1 MVDMDEWRS
10 IDYKERLEKELKALE
25 KSNISENN
33 KKLILRY
40 KNWRIA
46 DGVSFA
52 RVHREL
58 VSLRVLCERF
68 GVELGEIDEEKLI
81 EILAD
86 RGCWWKVS
94 TKNELRVFLSSS

>member
-1 MVDMDEWRS
+1 MVNMDEWRA
-10 IDYKERLEKELKALE
+10 IDYESRLEKELKTLE

-46 DGVSFA
+46 NGVSVA

-58 VSLRVLCERF
+58 VSLRLLCQKF
-68 GVELGEIDEEKLI
+68 GIELEEVDEEKL
-81 EILAD
+81 L
-86 RGCWWKVS
+86 KF
-94 TKNELRVFLSSS
+94 LRK